1 MTARDIDTATGDLLA
16 SLDEGVL
23 TLTLNRPEAR
33 NAMSP
38 AMVDAL
44 AGQLAW
50 AELEPSV
57 KCVVLTGAGKGFCAG
72 GDVKG
77 MAARGDGTVGD
88 NTIDGAIHLQRVK
101 QHAAAGKSS
110 NGPRSR
116 VGWVDAEGGLMTA
129 RDIDTATGD
138 LLASLDEGVLTLTL
152 NRPEARNAMSP
163 AMVDALAG
171 QLAWAELEP
180 SVKCVV
186 LTGAGKGFCAGG
198 DVKGMAARGDGTVG
212 DNTIDGAIH
221 LQRVKQRATAG
232 KLFKMP
238 KPTIASLPG
247 AAAGAGL
254 SLALACDL
262 RIMARTAIMTTA
274 FARVGFSGDYGG
286 TYFLTQLVG
295 SAKARE
301 LYYLSDRVS
310 ADEALRLGLANWVC
324 EADELAAK
332 TREIAGR
339 LAQGPTVAYR
349 YMKENLNRAM
359 AGDVDNCLDL
369 EATHHIHCGQT
380 EDHREATKAFVEKR
394 EPVFKGQ

>member
-1 MTARDIDTATGDLLA
+1 MTARDIDTGTGDLLA

-33 NAMSP
+33 NAMSR
-38 AMVDAL
+38 AMNEAL
-44 AGQLAW
+44 ADRLAW
-50 AELEPSV
+50 AETEPSV

-88 NTIDGAIHLQRVK
+88 NTIDGAIHLQR
-101 QHAAAGKSS
+101 
-110 NGPRSR
+110 
-116 VGWVDAEGGLMTA
+116 
-129 RDIDTATGD
+129 I
-138 LLASLDEGVLTLTL
+138 
-152 NRPEARNAMSP
+152 
-163 AMVDALAG
+163 
-171 QLAWAELEP
+171 
-180 SVKCVV
+180 
-186 LTGAGKGFCAGG
+186 
-198 DVKGMAARGDGTVG
+198 
-212 DNTIDGAIH
+212 
-221 LQRVKQRATAG
+221 KQRATAG

-262 RIMARTAIMTTA
+262 RIMANTAIMTTA

-301 LYYLSDRVS
+301 LYFLSDRVS
-310 ADEALRLGLANWVC
+310 ADEALRLGLVNWVC
-324 EADELAAK
+324 GPDELAAR
-332 TREIAGR
+332 TREIARR
-339 LAQGPTVAYR
+339 LAHGPTVAYR

-359 AGDVDNCLDL
+359 AGEVDDCLDL

-394 EPVFKGQ
+394 EPVFKGR

>member
-1 MTARDIDTATGDLLA
+1 MTTRDIDTGTGDLLA

-33 NAMSP
+33 NAMSR
-38 AMVDAL
+38 AMTGAL
-44 AGQLAW
+44 AGQLAA
-50 AELEPSV
+50 AEVDPAV
-57 KCVVLTGAGKGFCAG
+57 KCLVLTGAGKGFCAG

-88 NTIDGAIHLQRVK
+88 NTIDGAIHLQRI
-101 QHAAAGKSS
+101 S
-110 NGPRSR
+110 
-116 VGWVDAEGGLMTA
+116 
-129 RDIDTATGD
+129 
-138 LLASLDEGVLTLTL
+138 
-152 NRPEARNAMSP
+152 
-163 AMVDALAG
+163 
-171 QLAWAELEP
+171 
-180 SVKCVV
+180 
-186 LTGAGKGFCAGG
+186 
-198 DVKGMAARGDGTVG
+198 
-212 DNTIDGAIH
+212 
-221 LQRVKQRATAG
+221 QRATAG

-238 KPTIASLPG
+238 KPTIAALPG

-262 RIMARTAIMTTA
+262 RIMASTAIMTTA

-310 ADEALRLGLANWVC
+310 AEEALRLGLANWVC
-324 EADELAAK
+324 APDELVSR
-332 TREIAGR
+332 TREIARR
-339 LAQGPTVAYR
+339 LASGPTVAYR

-359 AGDVDNCLDL
+359 AGEVDDCLDL

-380 EDHREATKAFVEKR
+380 EDHREATKAFVDKR
-394 EPVFKGQ
+394 EPVFKGR

>member
-1 MTARDIDTATGDLLA
+1 MTTRDIDTGTGDLLA
-16 SLDEGVL
+16 SLHEGVL

-33 NAMSP
+33 NAMSR
-38 AMVDAL
+38 AMTGAL
-44 AGQLAW
+44 AGQLAA
-50 AELEPSV
+50 AEVDPAV

-88 NTIDGAIHLQRVK
+88 NTIDGAIHLQRI
-101 QHAAAGKSS
+101 S
-110 NGPRSR
+110 
-116 VGWVDAEGGLMTA
+116 
-129 RDIDTATGD
+129 
-138 LLASLDEGVLTLTL
+138 
-152 NRPEARNAMSP
+152 
-163 AMVDALAG
+163 
-171 QLAWAELEP
+171 
-180 SVKCVV
+180 
-186 LTGAGKGFCAGG
+186 
-198 DVKGMAARGDGTVG
+198 
-212 DNTIDGAIH
+212 
-221 LQRVKQRATAG
+221 QRATAG

-238 KPTIASLPG
+238 KPTIAALPG

-262 RIMARTAIMTTA
+262 RIMSSTAIMTTA

-310 ADEALRLGLANWVC
+310 AEEALRLGLANWVC
-324 EADELAAK
+324 APDELVSR
-332 TREIAGR
+332 TREIARR
-339 LAQGPTVAYR
+339 LASGPTVAYR

-359 AGDVDNCLDL
+359 AGEVDDCLDL

-380 EDHREATKAFVEKR
+380 EDHREATKAFVDKR
-394 EPVFKGQ
+394 EPVFKGR